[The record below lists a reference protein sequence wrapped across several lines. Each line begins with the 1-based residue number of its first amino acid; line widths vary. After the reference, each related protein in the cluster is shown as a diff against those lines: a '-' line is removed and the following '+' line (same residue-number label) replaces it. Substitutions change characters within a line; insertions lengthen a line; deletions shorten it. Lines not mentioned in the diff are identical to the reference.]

1 MYLYV
6 SPIADYLFGARK
18 RTDATSKFDQIMENL
33 HELLLEKY
41 PDYKIYVT
49 GHSLGGALSTLLA
62 FRLAALE
69 DDHINKPITCLTI
82 ASPRVGNLDLR
93 RAFQV
98 NLANLLSLSCDDALL
113 SKFWR
118 TTTHPVDLFIVLG
131 VGGKRKTTMPSSL
144 E

>member
-6 SPIADYLFGARK
+6 SSVADYLFGARK

-33 HELLLEKY
+33 HKLLAKY

-62 FRLAALE
+62 FKLAALE
-69 DDHINKPITCLTI
+69 DERINKPITCLTI

-98 NLANLLSLSCDDALL
+98 NFANLLVELTPYCPDFGERQLTL
-113 SKFWR
+113 Y
-118 TTTHPVDLFIVLG
+118 VYILF
-131 VGGKRKTTMPSSL
+131 
-144 E
+144 